1 MNEKLLEDKV
11 EIDEEIS
18 QQAEFVNQLKR
29 EQLSL
34 E

>member
-11 EIDEEIS
+11 EMDEEIS